1 MATREEVLNAL
12 RVADAAGRK
21 ADARALAALYDRSF
35 AATPPTP
42 APEAPAKKEGF
53 FGAAN
58 RAFREQAGT
67 LSAADEAAVY
77 AAKKDAASRKALLEA
92 AKSDKPEG
100 KQGLGAYVGELLGG
114 SAGFMAAPL
123 AAATGTAMTGVG
135 APAAPFVGAGV
146 GVSQYATQNMVR
158 QAEEEERAAAE
169 GRATQGPSGLRA
181 VAAAV
186 PQAALDVVGGRVFG
200 PLMRAFPFTKNLV
213 MGGPAVKKTEQQL
226 IDALSKGTLRD
237 IGGGVVRGVG
247 KGVAFEV
254 PQEIAQQALER
265 WQANLPLV
273 GAEAAE
279 EYKQAAIGALVLGG
293 GIGGVSGAVE
303 RGGQRVEGMRA
314 RDKIA
319 AGEEASDGTTTAP
332 GFDGGRDESGV
343 PDLGGGLAGEPAA
356 ATTGQAAPIGV
367 GLTGDPAASAGEGEG
382 VGGST
387 LTDEGLTDEEFDAQ
401 QEASQNFNDE
411 RFQPGGEQFETPEPN
426 YDRLNSFL
434 TDNKTPLVERTA
446 VARAAITT
454 AKSLPMFEGLDISD
468 ANVAQATN
476 ILRQGGGNP
485 VAILSDVLE
494 RSAIETTDPTAST
507 SNAMRKRT
515 GTPPPAANVVSLFEK
530 RNAAVVE
537 NARTILADPRSASY
551 DAVEDAIDAL
561 EEVGQRSDPV
571 SQVEADRL
579 VDALMEL
586 SRQKRAAAEPA
597 NVNAPE
603 TPLQRA
609 EREAIEAEDKY
620 VAAAYYDRDEGSL
633 LDRRHKAR
641 KAYEAE
647 LDRLEADKVAKLKV
661 WDDLRGTD
669 PTAPTSNAMR
679 KRTGTPPPQQT
690 MFGGMDA
697 APATPPPTPT
707 VASTRAPIL
716 TPPPSVEAQ
725 GAFDLTGNAAKQTD
739 AALIPIARGAQPR
752 LNLGVVAAED
762 EAAREE
768 AASRA
773 PSALENQAQRIRSLL
788 DTNEEVAVAEYDRG
802 RATLND
808 GTAVRIYPERNRK
821 TKEYPE
827 GQLFYYLGD
836 ALGENKKP
844 LGETEEEALQN
855 LPDAVREGR
864 EAVLDRQRG
873 NELGMGEFQGLAEPV
888 VTDHPDLNRMQRDID
903 AAGLPYTAGFQ
914 RRNNMRNYALFE
926 KSAEGGPPKPI
937 RDATYK
943 TFGGLEN
950 AVRTV
955 LKKAPRKSS
964 APGGAR
970 VLTDPNALTDAE
982 GNLVKD
988 DGEVEDFSPSELAW
1002 QSIEANINQ
1011 LYSAGELTGA
1021 YHSELAQMVTDRET
1035 PSVLRAY
1042 IKLYVDATTASK
1054 RGVKGS
1060 DVKAS
1065 LDELIS
1071 QIKADLLYPLRVG
1084 RTSTPLPMQGVT
1096 ETQAKPLPPGVELD
1110 LDAAARDAENMVPG
1124 GEIVFRKDNYG
1135 LIRGYNSA
1143 NGQPIYVPFVDGV
1156 TAIQEV
1162 MGPDNT
1168 YEQLP
1173 LDVSY
1178 AKPGVKLSA
1187 DIISELRAEK
1197 IALEKAAAAKH
1208 KQAPF
1213 VTYDADG
1220 VAVSADLDANT
1231 AGLIRELK
1239 NLLLPNTKV
1248 YFTTVEDARAN
1259 KDNFTGPMRAVSSG
1273 VIDDNNL
1280 GSSNKVAKGEYYVIF
1295 NPTDIAT
1302 TVELLAH
1309 EIGHIHMSEAFFN
1322 APPAIQS
1329 ALINAHR
1336 RWLDKQ
1342 KGKTA
1347 QEFIN
1352 SLRAFST
1359 AKATDVKNPKASME
1373 TLDAYWRSFDEWY
1386 ADQVS
1391 RWATTSEKPL
1401 NIVDK
1406 FFANV
1411 AAALRKFF
1419 DVLRSNGFLPDE
1431 TFKKYLDLSVEGK
1444 GFGDMIGPSP
1454 MSAPVQIALDVGRPD
1469 APVKGPAQGE
1479 VLRGKVYSPQGT
1491 LGSSIPLPDRPDPP
1505 TKKGGPKAMRVSAGT
1520 AEKAEDKQTTVD
1532 EAALNVMGSHTA
1544 SDLNSSV
1551 AKMVLETRSLDDAL
1565 MLIANMSDNVRLKL
1579 SNLLM
1584 GGMTTTQITTWLKE
1598 KTSISNDTI
1607 DAIMTPIENMFK
1619 RRNVGL
1625 RELVD
1630 QATFWG
1636 EFNKKFPKGAA
1647 LLHDL
1652 MHFSTL
1658 LGVDPTRYASASE
1671 AITNDERLTR
1681 FRKTPANY
1689 KTQIEERVKAIRTIY
1704 DGGTFKDASGTEY
1717 RFAGWNGLSKFG
1729 DTKGGLS
1736 EGQRIYKMAKDSY
1749 DNSLKDHIALLT
1761 REIERSSG
1769 SDEDK
1774 AKRVQQIT
1782 AQYEEAHKLGV
1793 YFPLFRSGMHWM
1805 KVGKIFYMFDNGTA
1819 QRAAIAKEK
1828 AKGNVDIEFG
1838 DDVTKFRKE
1847 IENASEML
1855 KSIYKLIDEGG
1866 LADKETLKDQAWQM
1880 YLMTLPE
1887 ADIRS
1892 RFMHRKGTEG
1902 FSSDALRA
1910 FVSHQHTAINQLSRL
1925 EYASEIRTALSA
1937 AYDAL
1942 KGNPDKEQAT
1952 VLLDE
1957 IGKRI
1962 ETQLNPTRTA
1972 PGQVDWDKCATIGN
1986 KVVFYWMLTSPK
1998 SALVQLTQLP
2008 IVGFPVLA
2016 ARYGLPA
2023 VTKTAANYLNVFN
2036 KVASST
2042 REVSGAASGD
2052 VVTNWDE
2059 ITMKDSSY
2067 VQGMKDTKRKEA
2079 LEFVW
2084 DYMND
2089 RGEFSSTYAS
2099 DVSGRRN
2106 QPTAEY
2112 AGKLATGTRAAF
2124 NFLTSAFHQA
2134 ENLSRQIMAMSAGEL
2149 EYDRLIKE
2157 GKSHEAA
2164 MQGAAKEAQRL
2175 TQEAM
2180 FNYSEFDKPRLFK
2193 SGFMRLGTQ
2202 FMSYPLHITAFLFRN
2217 FAVMRNKLS
2226 DPKDRREATV
2236 KFLGTMGMT
2245 WMFAGTV
2252 GMPGYSMLAG
2262 LMNMLSE
2269 LIPGDDDDDDDDS
2282 GSLDKRDFNLWF
2294 REVFIPGHFGPDGSI
2309 SGALGLSPEQAELM
2323 ARAVK
2328 MGPISAFTGLNVGAA
2343 TSLDQL
2349 WFRDAAPAENNKAA
2363 LMQLA
2368 FNTALGPFGS
2378 WLLQGAG
2385 ALDDFEQGR
2394 GDRAIEKLAPA
2405 LIRGAFTASRLE
2417 REGALTPSMIE
2428 IKEAEYFTVGK
2439 LIGQALGFGDTEV
2452 ADIQKSSILAKRM
2465 VTQIKDDRN
2474 KLLMLLDRAQVK
2486 YANDPSDR
2494 NGGRIDALMDDII
2507 KYNEKNYFLPI
2518 TGETLSDS
2526 LSGRAKT
2533 RAEALHGLTVD
2544 RRLAPLVY
2552 SILE

>member
-1 MATREEVLNAL
+1 
-12 RVADAAGRK
+12 
-21 ADARALAALYDRSF
+21 
-35 AATPPTP
+35 
-42 APEAPAKKEGF
+42 
-53 FGAAN
+53 
-58 RAFREQAGT
+58 
-67 LSAADEAAVY
+67 
-77 AAKKDAASRKALLEA
+77 
-92 AKSDKPEG
+92 
-100 KQGLGAYVGELLGG
+100 
-114 SAGFMAAPL
+114 
-123 AAATGTAMTGVG
+123 
-135 APAAPFVGAGV
+135 
-146 GVSQYATQNMVR
+146 
-158 QAEEEERAAAE
+158 
-169 GRATQGPSGLRA
+169 
-181 VAAAV
+181 
-186 PQAALDVVGGRVFG
+186 
-200 PLMRAFPFTKNLV
+200 MRAF
-213 MGGPAVKKTEQQL
+213 
-226 IDALSKGTLRD
+226 
-237 IGGGVVRGVG
+237 
-247 KGVAFEV
+247 
-254 PQEIAQQALER
+254 
-265 WQANLPLV
+265 
-273 GAEAAE
+273 
-279 EYKQAAIGALVLGG
+279 
-293 GIGGVSGAVE
+293 
-303 RGGQRVEGMRA
+303 
-314 RDKIA
+314 
-319 AGEEASDGTTTAP
+319 
-332 GFDGGRDESGV
+332 
-343 PDLGGGLAGEPAA
+343 
-356 ATTGQAAPIGV
+356 
-367 GLTGDPAASAGEGEG
+367 
-382 VGGST
+382 
-387 LTDEGLTDEEFDAQ
+387 
-401 QEASQNFNDE
+401 
-411 RFQPGGEQFETPEPN
+411 
-426 YDRLNSFL
+426 
-434 TDNKTPLVERTA
+434 
-446 VARAAITT
+446 
-454 AKSLPMFEGLDISD
+454 
-468 ANVAQATN
+468 
-476 ILRQGGGNP
+476 
-485 VAILSDVLE
+485 
-494 RSAIETTDPTAST
+494 
-507 SNAMRKRT
+507 
-515 GTPPPAANVVSLFEK
+515 
-530 RNAAVVE
+530 
-537 NARTILADPRSASY
+537 
-551 DAVEDAIDAL
+551 
-561 EEVGQRSDPV
+561 
-571 SQVEADRL
+571 
-579 VDALMEL
+579 
-586 SRQKRAAAEPA
+586 
-597 NVNAPE
+597 
-603 TPLQRA
+603 
-609 EREAIEAEDKY
+609 
-620 VAAAYYDRDEGSL
+620 
-633 LDRRHKAR
+633 
-641 KAYEAE
+641 
-647 LDRLEADKVAKLKV
+647 
-661 WDDLRGTD
+661 
-669 PTAPTSNAMR
+669 
-679 KRTGTPPPQQT
+679 
-690 MFGGMDA
+690 
-697 APATPPPTPT
+697 
-707 VASTRAPIL
+707 
-716 TPPPSVEAQ
+716 
-725 GAFDLTGNAAKQTD
+725 
-739 AALIPIARGAQPR
+739 
-752 LNLGVVAAED
+752 
-762 EAAREE
+762 
-768 AASRA
+768 
-773 PSALENQAQRIRSLL
+773 
-788 DTNEEVAVAEYDRG
+788 
-802 RATLND
+802 
-808 GTAVRIYPERNRK
+808 
-821 TKEYPE
+821 
-827 GQLFYYLGD
+827 
-836 ALGENKKP
+836 
-844 LGETEEEALQN
+844 
-855 LPDAVREGR
+855 
-864 EAVLDRQRG
+864 
-873 NELGMGEFQGLAEPV
+873 
-888 VTDHPDLNRMQRDID
+888 
-903 AAGLPYTAGFQ
+903 
-914 RRNNMRNYALFE
+914 
-926 KSAEGGPPKPI
+926 
-937 RDATYK
+937 
-943 TFGGLEN
+943 
-950 AVRTV
+950 
-955 LKKAPRKSS
+955 SS
-964 APGGAR
+964 
-970 VLTDPNALTDAE
+970 
-982 GNLVKD
+982 
-988 DGEVEDFSPSELAW
+988 
-1002 QSIEANINQ
+1002 
-1011 LYSAGELTGA
+1011 
-1021 YHSELAQMVTDRET
+1021 
-1035 PSVLRAY
+1035 
-1042 IKLYVDATTASK
+1042 
-1054 RGVKGS
+1054 
-1060 DVKAS
+1060 
-1065 LDELIS
+1065 
-1071 QIKADLLYPLRVG
+1071 
-1084 RTSTPLPMQGVT
+1084 
-1096 ETQAKPLPPGVELD
+1096 
-1110 LDAAARDAENMVPG
+1110 
-1124 GEIVFRKDNYG
+1124 
-1135 LIRGYNSA
+1135 
-1143 NGQPIYVPFVDGV
+1143 
-1156 TAIQEV
+1156 
-1162 MGPDNT
+1162 
-1168 YEQLP
+1168 
-1173 LDVSY
+1173 
-1178 AKPGVKLSA
+1178 
-1187 DIISELRAEK
+1187 
-1197 IALEKAAAAKH
+1197 
-1208 KQAPF
+1208 
-1213 VTYDADG
+1213 
-1220 VAVSADLDANT
+1220 
-1231 AGLIRELK
+1231 
-1239 NLLLPNTKV
+1239 
-1248 YFTTVEDARAN
+1248 
-1259 KDNFTGPMRAVSSG
+1259 
-1273 VIDDNNL
+1273 
-1280 GSSNKVAKGEYYVIF
+1280 
-1295 NPTDIAT
+1295 
-1302 TVELLAH
+1302 
-1309 EIGHIHMSEAFFN
+1309 
-1322 APPAIQS
+1322 
-1329 ALINAHR
+1329 
-1336 RWLDKQ
+1336 
-1342 KGKTA
+1342 
-1347 QEFIN
+1347 
-1352 SLRAFST
+1352 
-1359 AKATDVKNPKASME
+1359 AKATDVEGLGSAPME
-1373 TLDAYWRSFDEWY
+1373 VLDAYWRSFDEWY

-1391 RWATTSEKPL
+1391 RWATTSDKAL

-1406 FFANV
+1406 FFAKV

-1444 GFGDMIGPSP
+1444 GFGDMLGPSP
-1454 MSAPVQIALDVGRPD
+1454 TSLAAEEDFELTPVAPAAARAKPRP
-1469 APVKGPAQGE
+1469 AQTPVKGSEQGD

-1491 LGSSIPLPDRPDPP
+1491 LGSSIPLPDLPDTPR
-1505 TKKGGPKAMRVSAGT
+1505 KRGGPKAMRASAGT
-1520 AEKAEDKQTTVD
+1520 AEKAEDKQITVD
-1532 EAALNVMGSHTA
+1532 DAGLNVMASHRA

-1636 EFNKKFPKGAA
+1636 EFNKKFPRGAA

-1681 FRKTPANY
+1681 FRKNPANY

-1729 DTKGGLS
+1729 DIKGGLS

-1805 KVGKIFYMFDNGTA
+1805 KVGKAFYMFDNGTA
-1819 QRAAIAKEK
+1819 QRAAIAKQKAALK
-1828 AKGNVDIEFG
+1828 AKGDVDTVIEFG

-1847 IENASEML
+1847 IEGASEML

-1962 ETQLNPTRTA
+1962 ETQLNPARTA
-1972 PGQVDWDKCATIGN
+1972 PGQIDWDKLATVGN

-2059 ITMKDSSY
+2059 ITMKGSSY
-2067 VQGMKDTKRKEA
+2067 IQGMKDTKRKEA

-2112 AGKLATGTRAAF
+2112 AGKLATGTRTVF

-2134 ENLSRQIMAMSAGEL
+2134 ENLSRQVMAMSAGEL

-2157 GKSHEAA
+2157 GKSHEVA

-2193 SGFMRLGTQ
+2193 SGIMRLGTQ
-2202 FMSYPLHITAFLFRN
+2202 FMSYPLHITTFLFRN
-2217 FAVMRNKLS
+2217 FAGMVTNL

-2262 LMNMLSE
+2262 LMSTLSE
-2269 LIPGDDDDDDDDS
+2269 LIPGDDDDDDS

-2294 REVFIPGHFGPDGSI
+2294 REVFIPNHFGPDGSI
-2309 SGALGLSPEQAELM
+2309 SGALGLSPEQAELL

-2328 MGPISAFTGLNVGAA
+2328 MGPISAFTGLNVGASTA
-2343 TSLDQL
+2343 LDQL
-2349 WFRDAAPAENNKAA
+2349 WFRDAAPTENNKAA

-2378 WLLQGAG
+2378 LLLQGAG

-2394 GDRAIEKLAPA
+2394 GDRAVEKLTPA

-2428 IKEAEYFTVGK
+2428 IKEAEYFTIGK

-2465 VTQIKDDRN
+2465 VTQIEDDRN

-2507 KYNEKNYFLPI
+2507 KYNEKNYFFPI

-2544 RRLAPLVY
+2544 KRLAPLVY